1 MTRPEAA
8 GSRTRPGGFLRRAL
22 DVVRDRRGD
31 PAPALVSLGGSAIA
45 RIGGI
50 LLAMSVSRL
59 LGQAGLVGQPPVRG
73 EAQQRSGQHP
83 GAVLRLHDAEVVLH
97 GEPGTLQ
104 GVGDGGVP
112 VAEEVGSVR
121 EQPTVDG
128 VGRLG
133 AGGLGT
139 VERQEDLVG
148 CVVQRTDV
156 IDGVAPL
163 PPPDGGATDAALRD
177 ATADGPD
184 APVGN
189 TDAGTVGGGDGGA
202 VDGGVSQMPS
212 AELVGTETI
221 AYGAVGESDCR
232 GLIGAAPGQVLT
244 LPCSVRY
251 RFTGRRP

>member
-1 MTRPEAA
+1 MRCEPGGAEVDLGAWQVTADLLENTCGAQADDFPQRFSFRVSLAQRNGVLEWRPEGAA
-8 GSRTRPGGFLRRAL
+8 GAQGPIDLSTGAFRVTQELEMMVAPP
-22 DVVRDRRGD
+22 DRRFD
-31 PAPALVSLGGSAIA
+31 F
-45 RIGGI
+45 
-50 LLAMSVSRL
+50 
-59 LGQAGLVGQPPVRG
+59 
-73 EAQQRSGQHP
+73 
-83 GAVLRLHDAEVVLH
+83 
-97 GEPGTLQ
+97 
-104 GVGDGGVP
+104 
-112 VAEEVGSVR
+112 
-121 EQPTVDG
+121 
-128 VGRLG
+128 
-133 AGGLGT
+133 
-139 VERQEDLVG
+139 VG